1 MRSCLAAVT
10 FILLAAR
17 AGAQTAPP
25 QQAFEGSDAAKADLS
40 VVIESLTLDELGVLL
55 NGAGWSVAPMQ
66 GQDMA
71 LEASFADDIS
81 GTTQTCGV
89 WLYNCEEGRCREY
102 AFTMAMTSDKPV
114 TVRMVNSYNLAA
126 IIGSAYLL
134 NDGRVGLS
142 YGGSLRGGVTKGHF
156 IENVRWWQSLQ
167 VNFVS
172 TLEERTKPAQ

>member
-1 MRSCLAAVT
+1 MRSCLAALTLV
-10 FILLAAR
+10 LLAAP
-17 AGAQTAPP
+17 AAAQTAPP
-25 QQAFEGSDAAKADLS
+25 AQAFQGSDEAKADLAAI
-40 VVIESLTLDELGVLL
+40 IESLTVEELATLL
-55 NGAGWSVAPMQ
+55 SGAGWSVSPMQ
-66 GQDMA
+66 GQDLA
-71 LEASFADDIS
+71 LEASFADEAS

-102 AFTMAMTSDKPV
+102 AFTMAMTSSKPV
-114 TVRMVNSYNLAA
+114 TVRMVNNYNLSA

-167 VNFVS
+167 TNFIS
-172 TLEERTKPAQ
+172 TLDERNKPPE